1 MWRSA
6 STLPGS
12 VRNRSKLP
20 QQAGFENI
28 DLSVKAMLYRSD
40 PHEILLSAAITWV
53 MGDTGNPAAGGGKP
67 EILRPEIFYV
77 NANRRPRSI
86 YGSV

>member
-1 MWRSA
+1 
-6 STLPGS
+6 
-12 VRNRSKLP
+12 
-20 QQAGFENI
+20 
-28 DLSVKAMLYRSD
+28 
-40 PHEILLSAAITWV
+40 